1 MEKEEISPIEEFNQN
16 LKEYLATRYE
26 LTVLKT
32 SQKVSIIAA
41 LATVGGILA
50 LLASL
55 FILFVS
61 FSAGFYLSSLVGSY
75 ALGFLILSGVFMLLG
90 VIVFV
95 VRKKWIIVP
104 MKDYLIKEMFNED

>member
-1 MEKEEISPIEEFNQN
+1 MEKEEVSPIEEFNQN
-16 LKEYLATRYE
+16 MKEYLATRYE

-50 LLASL
+50 LLTML
-55 FILFVS
+55 FILFIS
-61 FSAGFYLSSLVGSY
+61 FSAGFYFSELVGSY
-75 ALGFLILSGVFMLLG
+75 ALGFLILAGFFLLLG

-95 VRKKWIIVP
+95 VRKKWIIAP
-104 MKDYLIKEMFNED
+104 MKDYLIKEMFSED